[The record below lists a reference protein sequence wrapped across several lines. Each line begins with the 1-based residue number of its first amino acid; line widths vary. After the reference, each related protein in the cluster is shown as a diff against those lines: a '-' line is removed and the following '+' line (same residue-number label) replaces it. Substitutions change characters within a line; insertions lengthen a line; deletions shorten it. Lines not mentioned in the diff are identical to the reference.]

1 MDTIIFVKDRDWPG
15 TDSRV
20 YEIQVSNLV
29 AICVSCW
36 VLLEDGRFSG
46 DVLPD
51 KGLRERY
58 FALYEHGG
66 EQANWDAFIDDLWQ
80 TADDMGLEELSDWF
94 ADERPHHHQCPLL
107 DSRRRRILGRRAHH
121 AKERNVTCLITK
133 TPKPSRNN
141 LNLPL

>member
-58 FALYEHGG
+58 FTLYER
-66 EQANWDAFIDDLWQ
+66 EDDDQADWNAFIDDLWQ
-80 TADDMGLEELSDWF
+80 TADDMGLEELADWF
-94 ADERPHHHQCPLL
+94 VELNDPTTIKARYWVHDGVEYL
-107 DSRRRRILGRRAHH
+107 DAAH
-121 AKERNVTCLITK
+121 T
-133 TPKPSRNN
+133 
-141 LNLPL
+141 LPRFED